1 MRNSPK
7 LFLFSLVLILAMLS
21 PVSGQND
28 DEVSSG
34 ILDVGNGFYKV
45 FVDAATG
52 MYTAST
58 DVQHPAGSGLS
69 VLYDGDSGQPAT
81 SFNTLRS
88 YTSQTDYVQRES
100 TSREGFASIS
110 LSLFT
115 PRSQVI
121 EGNAIRTRY
130 VLNPTS
136 ADSQARDALEIIQDI
151 RVIGTNQR
159 DSAVQVT
166 TRVTNMGS
174 DPLRIGVRYLW
185 DFEIGLDD
193 GPGFSTQNPNSA
205 NINEEVEYFA
215 PPFSYFQIQDN
226 DLNNPSPILSV
237 LGTVNSQGSF
247 NPPATRPSLLRNA
260 CWIDASESAFEY
272 TINPSRDINTVN
284 SDCRG
289 ANGGDGAVMYYFGH
303 DSETA
308 YEIRDSDTVTISAY
322 IFLNPP
328 APTDTLDSDGDGLLD
343 SWETHGIDF
352 DNDGTVDLKIDGLNP
367 MRKDILVYYDWTE
380 YKDGDNTV
388 SNAPLDASLAK
399 VVQAFADAP
408 VTNLDGSQG
417 ITLHFR
423 KGTAVS
429 EGDDRLLGSWS
440 GWFYSW
446 QEFADIK
453 AASFPAEYWPFYH
466 YMIFATKHAPNGS
479 SGRSRNGG
487 DFSAGASDFFVTIGS
502 WNLPESQKVLVESST
517 IMHELGHNLGLG
529 HGGVHITTDAHNNKT
544 VYASHANGKPNH
556 LSIMSY
562 SFQTQG
568 IPTSDGAIIDYSRFN
583 GVDLP
588 MLNETALSES
598 TWVGA
603 MTTTDGTSTLTNPNL
618 AGYSLRYYC
627 PTSRNEFELK
637 QIGVDKAV
645 DWNCDEVFAETPIS
659 ANIDGSENTRHTTEN
674 EWDNIIYSGGA
685 IGGLGSALDLPLI
698 TDTRL
703 APEPTLQQY
712 QALLNNVF
720 IGFDTGLVVN
730 GDFEVPEDVEV
741 NGLIRIADNTFLHG
755 WVLVDGD
762 VEVVSAAIWQPASGQ
777 RSLDLSGS
785 SAGTIQQNIPTE
797 IGQTYELRFAFSGY
811 PSPTPREKS
820 MRVEISGQPESF
832 PFSVDSSSF
841 MPENMNWEY
850 KTITFTA
857 VDTITVITFRSEI
870 ETNTGPLIDDVSV
883 SLVPGET
890 QTGACI
896 ADILLANE
904 LSDAIMAANAGTGC
918 ANIRLNADIPLGE
931 LLPPFPGEFGDNA
944 FPIVT
949 SAITI
954 DGNGFT
960 ISRVNATAD
969 FRFFEVNGRNG
980 NQGNLTLKNMR
991 LSGGN
996 MPDSGAVLVDGSNGG
1011 SAFISIDN
1019 VAFSGN
1025 RSNGNG
1031 GALTLLSF
1039 GGGQTNAVIANSA
1052 FTDNHGVFGGAI
1064 YIGGFDN
1071 GNATTQ
1077 ITNTVFDLNTSADAG
1092 GAIYNNGQGDGGNAR
1107 LTVEDS
1113 RFSGNQAGGAGGGII
1128 NMARRSGNAA
1138 LIITGSSFL
1147 DNIGRLGN
1155 AISNDGSEN
1164 GAAQLEVDGIA
1175 AAGTDLT
1182 CFNSDASGVVV
1193 RDETCGE

>member
-1 MRNSPK
+1 MRNFPR
-7 LFLFSLVLILAMLS
+7 LFLLSLVLILVMLS
-21 PVSGQND
+21 PVSGQD
-28 DEVSSG
+28 ADEVSSG
-34 ILDVGNGFYKV
+34 ILTVGNGFYKV

-52 MYTAST
+52 VYTAST

-69 VLYDGDSGQPAT
+69 VLYDGDSGQPDT

-88 YTSQTDYVQRES
+88 YTSMTDYVQRETAS
-100 TSREGFASIS
+100 LNGFESRN
-110 LSLFT
+110 LSQFT
-115 PRSQVI
+115 PRSKVL

-130 VLNPTS
+130 VLNPTTTG
-136 ADSQARDALEIIQDI
+136 SQARDALEIIQDI
-151 RVIGTNQR
+151 RVTGTNQR

-166 TRVTNMGS
+166 TRVTNMGK
-174 DPLRIGVRYLW
+174 DPLKIGVRYLW

-193 GPGFSTQNPNSA
+193 GPGFSTQNPASE
-205 NINEEVEYFA
+205 NIDEEVEYFA
-215 PPFSYFQIQDN
+215 PSFSYFQIQDN
-226 DLNNPSPILSV
+226 DLNAPSPILSV

-260 CWIDASESAFEY
+260 CWIDASEGAFEY

-303 DSETA
+303 DSQTA
-308 YEIRDSDTVTISAY
+308 YEIRGSDTVTISAY

-328 APTDTLDSDGDGLLD
+328 VPTDTLDSDGDGLLD
-343 SWETHGIDF
+343 SWETQGIDF

-367 MRKDILVYYDWTE
+367 MRKDILIYYDWTE

-388 SNAPLDASLAK
+388 SNAPLDASLTK
-399 VVQAFADAP
+399 VVKAFADAP
-408 VTNLDGSQG
+408 VTNPDGSTG
-417 ITLHFR
+417 ITLHFK

-429 EGDDRLLGSWS
+429 EGDDRLLGSWN

-453 AASFPAEYWPFYH
+453 AANFQAEYWPFYH
-466 YMIFATKHAPNGS
+466 YMIFATEHAPNGS

-502 WNLPESQKVLVESST
+502 WNLSESSKVLVESST

-529 HGGVHITTDAHNNKT
+529 HGGVNITTDAQGNKT
-544 VYASHANGKPNH
+544 VSSSHANGKPNH

-568 IPTSDGAIIDYSRFN
+568 IPTSSGAIIDYSRFN

-588 MLNETALSES
+588 ALNEAALSES

-603 MTTTDGTSTLTNPNL
+603 MTTTEGTSTLTNPKL

-627 PTSRNEFELK
+627 PTSRNEFELNE
-637 QIGVDKAV
+637 IGVDKAV
-645 DWNCDEVFAETPIS
+645 DWDCDENFAETTIS

-674 EWDNIIYSGGA
+674 EWENLIYSGGA

-703 APEPTLQQY
+703 APEPTIQQY
-712 QALLNNVF
+712 EALLNNVF
-720 IGFDTGLVVN
+720 IGFDTALVVN
-730 GDFEVPEDVEV
+730 GDFEVTEDVDV
-741 NGLIRIADNTFLHG
+741 NGLVRIADDMLLHG

-762 VEVVSAAIWQPASGQ
+762 VEVVSAAIWQPATGQ
-777 RSLDLSGS
+777 WSLDLSGS
-785 SAGTIQQNIPTE
+785 SAGAIQQNIPTE
-797 IGQTYELRFAFSGY
+797 IGQTYELRFALSGY
-811 PSPTPREKS
+811 PSPTPREKA
-820 MRVEISGQPESF
+820 MRVEISGQPESLL
-832 PFSVDSSSF
+832 FSVDSSSF
-841 MPENMNWEY
+841 MPDNMNWEY
-850 KTITFTA
+850 KTIAFTA
-857 VDTITVITFRSEI
+857 VDTITAITFRSEI

-890 QTGACI
+890 EAGGCT
-896 ADILLANE
+896 ADIVFANE

-918 ANIRLNADIPLGE
+918 TNIRLNADIPLGE

-980 NQGNLTLKNMR
+980 NQGNLTLKNMH
-991 LSGGN
+991 LSGGS
-996 MPDSGAVLVDGSNGG
+996 MPDSGAVLVDGSQGG

-1019 VAFSGN
+1019 VAFLGN

-1039 GGGQTNAVIANSA
+1039 NGGQTNAVITNSA
-1052 FTDNHGVFGGAI
+1052 FTDNHALYGGAI

-1077 ITNTVFDLNTSADAG
+1077 VTNTVFDLNTSTDSG
-1092 GAIYNNGQGDGGNAR
+1092 GAIYNNGQGDGGNAH
-1107 LTVEDS
+1107 LTVEDG
-1113 RFSGNQAGGAGGGII
+1113 RFSGNQAGGAGGAII
-1128 NMARRSGNAA
+1128 NMGRRSGNAV
-1138 LIITGSSFL
+1138 LTITRSSFL
-1147 DNIGRLGN
+1147 DNIGSLGS
-1155 AISNDGSEN
+1155 AISNDGGEN
-1164 GAAQLEVDGIA
+1164 GIAQLVLDGID
-1175 AAGTDLT
+1175 AAGTDVT
-1182 CFNSDASGVVV
+1182 CFNSDASGAVV
-1193 RDETCGE
+1193 RDETCGA